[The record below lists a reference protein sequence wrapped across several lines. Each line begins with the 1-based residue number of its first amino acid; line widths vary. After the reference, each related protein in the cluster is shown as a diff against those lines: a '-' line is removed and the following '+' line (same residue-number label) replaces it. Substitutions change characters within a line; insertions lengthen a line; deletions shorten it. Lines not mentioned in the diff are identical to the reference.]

1 MAASASVSIPA
12 TSGAFR
18 LRPRFIH
25 INCASTKLCAIEP
38 CDCFF
43 SLLGVRHFNERE
55 SARAAGITVG
65 ENAYSIH
72 LAVGFES
79 LAQFVLGGVEAEV
92 THEDIFQVAPLSFA
106 NRGGAPE
113 ARRCFTEVRKCAE
126 SIANPEDY
134 GAAEVAGPGWPPKG
148 PRADQVTSS

>member
-1 MAASASVSIPA
+1 MAASTSVSIPASA

-18 LRPRFIH
+18 LGSRFIH
-25 INCASTKLCAIEP
+25 INCASTELCAIEP

-65 ENAYSIH
+65 ENAYSID
-72 LAVGFES
+72 LAVEFES

-92 THEDIFQVAPLSFA
+92 THEDIFQVALLSFFREPGRRSRSTTLFH
-106 NRGGAPE
+106 RGSQMRGE
-113 ARRCFTEVRKCAE
+113 YSK
-126 SIANPEDY
+126 S
-134 GAAEVAGPGWPPKG
+134 
-148 PRADQVTSS
+148 